1 MWRLIAPLFC
11 VSCIG
16 SFKTDVPILGAIDR
30 CLFEAPIIKFE
41 DDDQNLLIPLHKATP
56 EEIQARV
63 EFCVFFLETVLW
75 KIELMES
82 WVKTVNS
89 KNPNSLVIN
98 KQVFDLAKQHIDLIK
113 VMLGL
118 GLEEIYAI
126 DPSRLKSSV
135 TILRQFIS
143 EIGVDNNA
151 RILCDKVIQEILEY
165 NPEPPKNLK
174 G

>member
-1 MWRLIAPLFC
+1 MCRLIAPLFC

-30 CLFEAPIIKFE
+30 YIFETTSAKFE

-63 EFCVFFLETVLW
+63 EFCVSFLERVLW

-82 WVKTVNS
+82 WVNTVNS
-89 KNPNSLVIN
+89 KNHNSLVIN

-118 GLEEIYAI
+118 GLEEIYAL
-126 DPSRLKSSV
+126 DPSRLKSSM
-135 TILRQFIS
+135 TILRQFIP
-143 EIGVDNNA
+143 EIGNDNNA
-151 RILCDKVIQEILEY
+151 RILCDKVIEEILD
-165 NPEPPKNLK
+165 
-174 G
+174 

>member
-30 CLFEAPIIKFE
+30 CLFEAPITKFE

-89 KNPNSLVIN
+89 KTPIASSSIN
-98 KQVFDLAKQHIDLIK
+98 KYLI
-113 VMLGL
+113 
-118 GLEEIYAI
+118 
-126 DPSRLKSSV
+126 
-135 TILRQFIS
+135 
-143 EIGVDNNA
+143 
-151 RILCDKVIQEILEY
+151 
-165 NPEPPKNLK
+165 
-174 G
+174 